1 MKNTF
6 ATLPIAALWVFA
18 ALLGLPALYD
28 GAVALRSSRAIDAFV
43 QIGPLMMALF
53 LAWCA
58 LQRRAGK
65 LALLTTPRVTLIGF
79 ICFGAF
85 AGCFLM
91 KLLLRHT
98 SLFA

>member
-6 ATLPIAALWVFA
+6 ATLPTPAMWVLA

-28 GAVALRSSRAIDAFV
+28 GGSALAAGRAVAALV

-58 LQRRAGK
+58 LQRRAGRV
-65 LALLTTPRVTLIGF
+65 ALLATPRVTLIGF

-85 AGCFLM
+85 AVCFLV
-91 KLLLRHT
+91 KLALRST
-98 SLFA
+98 SLFG